1 MLALFNSK
9 FSKWSRS
16 IMVDKMLLVLS
27 KINKIRTG
35 IIPVP
40 SPMCKVHSPKD
51 LTNNCKYF
59 NEVCD
64 YNDLIKLMVYSVV
77 FRTRIKLV
85 VCYRNNNVHSV
96 NTNLVSFDYGVV
108 DNPLFSITGFDN
120 SNTTSR
126 WLKCFTRS
134 MPMLGKLTTW
144 PRDNRIQGTTIP
156 SLFIKLERDIAKRLA

>member
-1 MLALFNSK
+1 M
-9 FSKWSRS
+9 
-16 IMVDKMLLVLS
+16 MDKMLLVLS
-27 KINKIRTG
+27 KINKIETG

-40 SPMCKVHSPKD
+40 SPIYKVHSPK
-51 LTNNCKYF
+51 NFISNCKYF

-96 NTNLVSFDYGVV
+96 NNNLVSFDYGVV
-108 DNPLFSITGFDN
+108 NNPLFSITGFDN

-126 WLKCFTRS
+126 
-134 MPMLGKLTTW
+134 
-144 PRDNRIQGTTIP
+144 
-156 SLFIKLERDIAKRLA
+156 